1 VDYAPAF
8 RDFLTA
14 ELALS
19 RNTVSAY
26 LTEAR
31 AFMTFLAAEGKTAPQ
46 AVPGDVIG
54 YIVKRQLDGADSRTV
69 AKALS
74 AVRALYR
81 FLVLEGQVES
91 NPARLVESPRV
102 PRKIPR
108 YLSREEVESLLSARD
123 RADPLGIRD
132 GAVFE
137 LIYSCGLRASEAVDL
152 TFEQLSLSQG
162 VIRVMG
168 KGSKERLVPIGE
180 RAKEQ
185 LELYMEEARPL
196 ISRGKKSSNYVFLGR
211 GGRKLSRKGLWK
223 SFKKLAMKAGL
234 ESKVH
239 ALRHSFATHMLSGGA
254 DLRSVQELLGHA
266 DISTTQIYTHVSQ
279 EALRKLHEELH
290 PRGGNAGGAAG
301 ARGAQRAGSQTSH
314 DREGTSI

>member
-1 VDYAPAF
+1 MNYAPAF
-8 RDFLTA
+8 RDYLTA

-31 AFMTFLAAEGKTAPQ
+31 AYMAFLAAEGKTAPQ

-54 YIVKRQLDGADSRTV
+54 YIVKRQLEGADSRTV

-81 FLVLEGQVES
+81 FLVLEGEVES

-108 YLSREEVESLLSARD
+108 VLSREEVESLLSARD
-123 RADPLGIRD
+123 PADPLGIRD

-152 TFEQLSLSQG
+152 TFEQLSLDQS

-168 KGSKERLVPIGE
+168 KGSKERLVPVGE
-180 RAKEQ
+180 KAKDQ
-185 LELYMEEARPL
+185 LDLYLREARPA
-196 ISRGKKSSNYVFLGR
+196 IAKGKKTSHYVFLGR
-211 GGRKLSRKGLWK
+211 GGKRLSRKGLWK
-223 SFKKLAMKAGL
+223 SFKKLAVKAGL
-234 ESKVH
+234 EGKVH
-239 ALRHSFATHMLSGGA
+239 TLRHSFATHMLSGGA

-279 EALRKLHEELH
+279 DALRKLHQNLH
-290 PRGGNAGGAAG
+290 PRGGGPANAAGGGADAG
-301 ARGAQRAGSQTSH
+301 GPHTHEGSP
-314 DREGTSI
+314 I